1 MLSNHGSHFRG
12 RAVNDLVRS
21 LGSAVE
27 RGQSPQI
34 LRCQRVFLKK
44 GREHLIGPPMVATQA
59 GYPGAAQAK
68 KR

>member
-1 MLSNHGSHFRG
+1 MLSNHDSHFRG

-44 GREHLIGPPMVATQA
+44 GREHLIGPPMVAT
-59 GYPGAAQAK
+59 
-68 KR
+68 